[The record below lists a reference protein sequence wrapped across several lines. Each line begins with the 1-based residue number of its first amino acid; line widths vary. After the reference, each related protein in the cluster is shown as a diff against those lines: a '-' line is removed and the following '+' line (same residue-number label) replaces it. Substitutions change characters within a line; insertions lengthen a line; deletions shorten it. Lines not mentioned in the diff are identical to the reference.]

1 MRFFISTICLLLQL
15 VLPRVWASGQTESK
29 HEMLAYGT
37 LGHNYAEGVYG
48 ALGARGAYHYGD
60 ELALRCGI
68 ECNSS
73 GRLSAMTGWE
83 SGMTMG
89 ECRLWLVTY
98 CLWRRFPSWRTNEFS
113 SRIGLRLIR
122 NGWSVQMGLAWR
134 TMTQAGVNWLN
145 HSTDFLFEP
154 FNLMYE
160 VCHTW
165 RLGKRKEWAVSA
177 RVSDFDDFVMDRAYQ
192 PQFSVEGR
200 WKVRQHAELFGRAVV
215 HPTGMFSLSANYYE
229 AMMNIGVNMLW

>member
-1 MRFFISTICLLLQL
+1 MCLLLL
-15 VLPRVWASGQTESK
+15 YVLPCVRASGQTEK
-29 HEMLAYGT
+29 GHGVLAFGT
-37 LGHNYAEGVYG
+37 VGHNYAGGAYG
-48 ALGARGAYHYGD
+48 ALAAIGTYHYGD
-60 ELALRCGI
+60 GFALRGGL
-68 ECNSS
+68 ECSTFCKF
-73 GRLSAMTGWE
+73 SAMTGWE
-83 SGMTMG
+83 SGMAVG
-89 ECRLWLVTY
+89 ECQLRFVTY
-98 CLWRRFPSWRTNEFS
+98 CLWRRFSLWKTDEFS
-113 SRIGLRLIR
+113 NRIGLRLMR